1 MTLCDYAENP
11 KKREGT
17 RKRFVRVAALH
28 VKGDERRMKVKM
40 EKVVDITKKCFYIYN
55 SDNSFVVYL
64 QSNRHEN
71 CDVITFIANIGTF

>member
-28 VKGDERRMKVKM
+28 VKGDEKRMKIKM
-40 EKVVDITKKCFYIYN
+40 EKVLDITKKCFYIYN
-55 SDNSFVVYL
+55 SFVVYL
-64 QSNRHEN
+64 QGNRHEN

>member
-17 RKRFVRVAALH
+17 RKSFVRVAALH
-28 VKGDERRMKVKM
+28 VKGDERRMKIKM
-40 EKVVDITKKCFYIYN
+40 EKVLDITKKCFYIYN
-55 SDNSFVVYL
+55 SCVVYL
-64 QSNRHEN
+64 QNNRYEN